1 MADPGTPR
9 QISDKERREYLV
21 IQKLFA
27 QAQIY
32 RAVFAGQWE
41 EAAALIDPNS
51 RNTFFVGSYNFP
63 GQKKTQQQIDSTGAL
78 ALEQFCAIAD
88 SMVTPKNRKWHA
100 LKSNSYVMKD
110 RATQLYFDQVRDILF
125 DFRYRPVGNFHGQN
139 YSNWKSLGAYG
150 NATMFVDR
158 LDTRWHRSGPGLRYR
173 AVPLGETFYLENHQ
187 GIVNTVIRWFRL
199 TAEQAVEKFGIEWLP
214 AQLHTALKETL
225 QTPFQFLHC
234 VTPRDLDEY
243 DPERLDEKGKPFSS
257 LYASIEGQCL
267 MPDDSQL
274 GRMEGGYRVFPYAVS
289 RYGQAPGEPYGR
301 GPAQMLLPSLKT
313 ANAIKSIILKTGHRS
328 ADPVLLLPD
337 DGLMTMDQRP
347 GASNVGGVNA
357 DGKPL
362 VHTLPVGSFEIG
374 EKLLV
379 GEAAIID
386 QGFLTSLFKTL
397 LQNPNMTATQVIELL
412 NERGMLV
419 APTLGR
425 QFSEYVGSL
434 AEREIDLL
442 QDMRRFDGKPVLPT
456 MPPRLKEAMGEYEV
470 EDRTPLADAARA
482 GEAAGGMRT
491 VEFGRQ
497 LALDTGDPSV
507 LDPID
512 LDTMMQDVGR
522 INGMPARWMLDDRSI
537 QAKRK
542 SRAQAQ
548 QREQAIQ
555 ALPAQAAMLK
565 ARATVSKTE
574 LGNGPQ
580 NAGALAP
587 QGAAA

>member
-1 MADPGTPR
+1 MDLGTPR
-9 QISDKERREYLV
+9 QISDTEHQKYLT
-21 IQKLFA
+21 INRLFQ

-41 EAAALIDPNS
+41 EAAALIDPTS

-88 SMVTPKNRKWHA
+88 SMVTPKTRKWHA

-110 RATQLYFDQVRDILF
+110 RASRLWLDDARDTLF
-125 DFRYRPVGNFHGQN
+125 DYRYRPIGNFHGQN

-158 LDTRWHRSGPGLRYR
+158 LDTRWNRRAAGLRYR

-187 GIVNTVIRWFRL
+187 GIVNTVIRWFRM
-199 TAEQAVEKFGIEWLP
+199 TAQQAVERFGIEWLP
-214 AQLHTALKETL
+214 AQLNTALKEDQ

-243 DPERLDEKGKPFSS
+243 DPQRLDEKGKPFSS
-257 LYASIEGQCL
+257 HYVSVEGQCL
-267 MPDDSQL
+267 MAPES
-274 GRMEGGYRVFPYAVS
+274 GYRVFPYAVS
-289 RYGQAPGEPYGR
+289 RYSQAPGEVYGR
-301 GPAQMLLPSLKT
+301 GPAQMVLPGLKT
-313 ANAIKSIILKTGHRS
+313 SNAVKSIILKTGHRS

-347 GASNVGGVNA
+347 GASNVGGVNP

-362 VHTLPVGSFEIG
+362 VHTLPVGNFDIG
-374 EKLLV
+374 EKLLA
-379 GEAAIID
+379 GEASIIE
-386 QGFLTSLFKTL
+386 QAFLTSLFKTL
-397 LQNPNMTATQVIELL
+397 IQNPNMTATQVVELL

-425 QFSEYVGSL
+425 QFSEYVGAL
-434 AEREIDLL
+434 TEREMDLL
-442 QDMRRFDGKPVLPT
+442 FEMRAFPPP
-456 MPPRLKEAMGEYEV
+456 PPRLREAMREIEV

-482 GEAAGGMRT
+482 NEAAGGMRT

-512 LDTMMQDVGR
+512 LDTMLQDVGQ
-522 INGMPARWMLDDRSI
+522 INGMPARWMLDARAI
-537 QAKRK
+537 AAKRQN
-542 SRAQAQ
+542 RAQAQ
-548 QREQAIQ
+548 QREQQIQ

-565 ARATVSKTE
+565 AQAVVRKNET
-574 LGNGPQ
+574 GPAPMQ
-580 NAGALAP
+580 NVQPP
-587 QGAAA
+587 QGQAA

>member
-1 MADPGTPR
+1 MDPGTPR
-9 QISDKERREYLV
+9 QISEKERGEYLV
-21 IQKLFA
+21 LNRLFQ

-41 EAAALIDPNS
+41 ETSALIEPNS

-100 LKSNSYVMKD
+100 LKSNAYVMKD
-110 RATQLYFDQVRDILF
+110 KATRQYFDDLKDILF

-139 YSNWKSLGAYG
+139 YANWKSLGAFG

-158 LDTRWHRSGPGLRYR
+158 LDTRWHRHGPGLRYR

-187 GIVNTVIRWFRL
+187 GIINTVIRWFRL

-214 AQLHTALKETL
+214 APLHTALKEDQ

-267 MPDDSQL
+267 MAP
-274 GRMEGGYRVFPYAVS
+274 EGGYRVFPYAVS
-289 RYGQAPGEPYGR
+289 RYSQAPGEVYGR
-301 GPAQMLLPSLKT
+301 GPAQMVLPSLKT
-313 ANAIKSIILKTGHRS
+313 SNAIKAILLKTGHRS

-347 GASNVGGVNA
+347 GATNVGGVNQ
-357 DGKPL
+357 DGKQL

-374 EKLLV
+374 EKLLA
-379 GEAAIID
+379 GESAI
-386 QGFLTSLFKTL
+386 QEQAFLTSLFKTL

-425 QFSEYVGSL
+425 QFAEYVGSL
-434 AEREIDLL
+434 VEREIDLL
-442 QDMRRFDGKPVLPT
+442 QGMRGYDGKPILPD
-456 MPPRLKEAMGEYEV
+456 MPPRLREAMGEYEV

-482 GEAAGGMRT
+482 NEAAGGMRT

-512 LDTMMQDVGR
+512 LDTMLQDVGR
-522 INGMPARWMLDDRSI
+522 INGMPERWMLADRAI

-542 SRAQAQ
+542 NRAAAQ
-548 QREQAIQ
+548 QRQEAVQ

-565 ARATVSKTE
+565 ARATVAKTE

-580 NAGALAP
+580 NAGALPAP

>member
-1 MADPGTPR
+1 MDPGTPR
-9 QISDKERREYLV
+9 QISDKERREYLA
-21 IQKLFA
+21 INRLFQ

-41 EAAALIDPNS
+41 ETAILIDPPS

-63 GQKKTQQQIDSTGAL
+63 GQKKTQQQIDSTGML

-88 SMVTPKNRKWHA
+88 SMVTPKTRKWHA
-100 LKSNSYVMKD
+100 LRSNPYVMKD
-110 RATQLYFDQVRDILF
+110 RATRIYFDELRDILF
-125 DFRYRPVGNFHGQN
+125 DFRYRPIGNFHGQN

-158 LDTRWHRSGPGLRYR
+158 LDRRWHRHAPGLRYR

-187 GIVNTVIRWFRL
+187 GLVTTIIRWFRL

-214 AQLHTALKETL
+214 APLHTALKENQ

-267 MPDDSQL
+267 MAP
-274 GRMEGGYRVFPYAVS
+274 EGGYRTFPYAVS
-289 RYGQAPGEPYGR
+289 RYSQTPGEMYGR
-301 GPAQMLLPSLKT
+301 GPAQMVLPSLKT
-313 ANAIKSIILKTGHRS
+313 LNAEKAIFLKTGHRAS
-328 ADPVLLLPD
+328 DPIYLLPE
-337 DGLMTMDQRP
+337 DGLIDFSQIP
-347 GASNVGGVNA
+347 GATNTGGVNS

-362 VHTLPVGSFEIG
+362 VHTLQAGEIQIT
-374 EKLLV
+374 EKMMQA
-379 GEAAIID
+379 EAYLIE
-386 QGFLTSLFKTL
+386 QMFLSPQFKTL
-397 LQNPNMTATQVIELL
+397 MQNPNMTATQVIELL

-425 QFSEYVGSL
+425 QFAEYVGSL
-434 AEREIDLL
+434 VEREISLL
-442 QDMRRFDGKPVLPT
+442 QDMRGFDGKPILPP
-456 MPPRLKEAMGEYEV
+456 MPPRLREAMGEYEV
-470 EDRTPLADAARA
+470 EDRTPLADAARSN
-482 GEAAGGMRT
+482 EAAGFMRW

-497 LALDTGDPSV
+497 VALDTQRPDV
-507 LDPID
+507 LDRVNFDAAMP
-512 LDTMMQDVGR
+512 DVAY
-522 INGMPARWMLDDRSI
+522 INGVPTKWINDDR
-537 QAKRK
+537 QMAALRK
-542 SRAQAQ
+542 SRAAAQ
-548 QREQAIQ
+548 QREQQIQ

-565 ARATVSKTE
+565 AQATVRKNE
-574 LGNGPQ
+574 LGNAPMQTIAPQ
-580 NAGALAP
+580 